1 MNILVINPGSTTT
14 KFAVYNDELP
24 LFCHV
29 IEHSV
34 EELSKFQDIDDQMPL
49 RSRLILHNLEHSDLD
64 LNFDAII
71 SRGGMVHPVESG
83 VYAINDKMLHDIHH
97 ATRKHACNLGCL
109 IARQLAERF
118 HVEQVLTADP
128 CIVDELC
135 EEARITGMPE
145 LPHASIWHALNQK
158 ATARRYAEEHGLR
171 YEELNL
177 IVCHIGGGISVA
189 AHQHGR
195 SIDTNNGL
203 DGDGPM
209 SPERAGTLPVGDL
222 IKLCYS
228 GKFAL
233 DELKKRIVGRG
244 GLVAH
249 LGTSN
254 LRLIEQ
260 RISHG
265 DEQARVVVEAMVLQ
279 IAKAILGMTGAL
291 CQRPDAIL
299 LTGGCTY
306 SNYLV
311 ERLRRRIDFMAPVA
325 VYPGENEMDSL
336 AYNALQVL
344 RGKVEVKTYN

>member
-1 MNILVINPGSTTT
+1 MNILVINPGSTST
-14 KFAVYNDELP
+14 KFAVYQDEQP

-29 IEHSV
+29 LEHSV
-34 EELSKFQDIDDQMPL
+34 EELSQFPNIDDQMPL
-49 RSRLILHNLEHSDLD
+49 RSELILHNLEHNN
-64 LNFDAII
+64 LNLRFDAII
-71 SRGGMVHPVESG
+71 SRGGMVHPIESG
-83 VYAINDKMLHDIHH
+83 VYAINDKMLHDIRHT
-97 ATRKHACNLGCL
+97 TRKHACNLGCA

-145 LPHASIWHALNQK
+145 LPHTSIWHALNQK
-158 ATARRYAEEHGLR
+158 ATARRYAEEHHLR
-171 YEELNL
+171 YEDLNL

-195 SIDTNNGL
+195 AIDTNNGL

-233 DELKKRIVGRG
+233 DDLKKRIVGRG
-244 GLVAH
+244 GQVAH

-260 RISHG
+260 RIHHG

-279 IAKAILGMTGAL
+279 ISKAILGMTGAL

-306 SNYLV
+306 SPYLV
-311 ERLRRRIDFMAPVA
+311 ERLRRRIEFMAPVA

-336 AYNALQVL
+336 AYNALEVL
-344 RGKVEVKTYN
+344 RGHLKVKTYA

>member
-14 KFAVYNDELP
+14 KFAVYNDEQP

-135 EEARITGMPE
+135 EEARITGTPTTG
-145 LPHASIWHALNQK
+145 ST
-158 ATARRYAEEHGLR
+158 ATAPCRPSGPAPCPWATSSNCVTAE
-171 YEELNL
+171 NL
-177 IVCHIGGGISVA
+177 PS
-189 AHQHGR
+189 
-195 SIDTNNGL
+195 TN
-203 DGDGPM
+203 
-209 SPERAGTLPVGDL
+209 
-222 IKLCYS
+222 
-228 GKFAL
+228 
-233 DELKKRIVGRG
+233 
-244 GLVAH
+244 
-249 LGTSN
+249 
-254 LRLIEQ
+254 
-260 RISHG
+260 
-265 DEQARVVVEAMVLQ
+265 
-279 IAKAILGMTGAL
+279 
-291 CQRPDAIL
+291 
-299 LTGGCTY
+299 
-306 SNYLV
+306 
-311 ERLRRRIDFMAPVA
+311 
-325 VYPGENEMDSL
+325 
-336 AYNALQVL
+336 
-344 RGKVEVKTYN
+344 